1 MLDIEYRI
9 QLSRIPAGIDIVII
23 RHDVRRQ
30 LWHAEPYVQ
39 HSAGRG
45 ALIETPIA
53 AIVEVQEVRVV
64 PIDQVLNAQ
73 HEFLDELRTRVVFIV
88 RRSIEVTRV
97 HAVPPLAFAVGCG
110 HHASVGDALNG
121 SCLIAAVADR
131 HKLPPYPPRR
141 AVISDSEPQS
151 VGAGEFAP
159 RAHNVLLGP
168 HVHAIPRLVL
178 RVPAI
183 EVPMVVC
190 KRDEILGPGP
200 CVEPNEFLRVPVLR
214 PPKMADVFVAELR
227 RMAVRLDMVIVLSA
241 SLYVHAAGV
250 PIPLLGNAL
259 RTPMRPDSE
268 FRVAKPVGATVRFQR
283 FPIGT
288 KRTHDG
294 TAGENAVGPV
304 VGPFR
309 PYWESLK

>member
-97 HAVPPLAFAVGCG
+97 HAVPPLAFAVGLA
-110 HHASVGDALNG
+110 HPAFVGAPFIG
-121 SCLIAAVADR
+121 SCPIAAGAAR
-131 HKLPPYPPRR
+131 KNPPPYPPRR
-141 AVISDSEPQS
+141 AMISDSE
-151 VGAGEFAP
+151 
-159 RAHNVLLGP
+159 
-168 HVHAIPRLVL
+168 
-178 RVPAI
+178 
-183 EVPMVVC
+183 
-190 KRDEILGPGP
+190 
-200 CVEPNEFLRVPVLR
+200 
-214 PPKMADVFVAELR
+214 
-227 RMAVRLDMVIVLSA
+227 
-241 SLYVHAAGV
+241 
-250 PIPLLGNAL
+250 
-259 RTPMRPDSE
+259 
-268 FRVAKPVGATVRFQR
+268 
-283 FPIGT
+283 
-288 KRTHDG
+288 
-294 TAGENAVGPV
+294 
-304 VGPFR
+304 
-309 PYWESLK
+309 